1 MRYTRASVPEDE
13 LYLASTAVLLSEV
26 LKSLVCLT
34 VIYSLLP
41 SRIRSLSNLN
51 LFLYQEFVLRW
62 SESIKLAIPAILY
75 LIQNNLQYVA
85 ATHLDAATFQVTY
98 QLKILTTA
106 FFSVILLHRRLS
118 NTKWI
123 ALSIL
128 TAGIA
133 LVVLP
138 KNALSQWLGQDDLEQ
153 ETSRIGNQYNIKGF
167 IAVLFACIL
176 SGIAGVYFEKI
187 VKQAHKEQD
196 IEGYQAEPVV
206 LLNIP
211 VDDKMQLWI
220 RNIQLSVFSVLLG
233 GLFVVGLQDGTR
245 IIQDGFFQHY
255 STLTWVVI
263 FIQAGGGLIVG
274 LVVRYADNI
283 LKGFATSISIILSS
297 LLSVWLFGSQV
308 NMVFGIGACL
318 VIYATFMYGRS

>member
-1 MRYTRASVPEDE
+1 MRYTRASVSEDE
-13 LYLASTAVLLSEV
+13 LYLASTAVLLSEI
-26 LKSLVCLT
+26 LKTLVCL
-34 VIYSLLP
+34 VVVYSLLP
-41 SRIRSLSNLN
+41 PRIRSLASLN
-51 LFLYQEFVLRW
+51 LFLYQEFVIHW

-118 NTKWI
+118 STKWV
-123 ALSIL
+123 ALGIL
-128 TAGIA
+128 TTGIA

-138 KNALSQWLGQDDLEQ
+138 KNALNQWLGIEEVMEQ
-153 ETSRIGNQYNIKGF
+153 EASHIGNQYNLKGF
-167 IAVLFACIL
+167 IAVLFACVL

-187 VKQAHKEQD
+187 VKQPHKEQD
-196 IEGYQAEPVV
+196 LEGLKADAV
-206 LLNIP
+206 LLDIP

-220 RNIQLSVFSVLLG
+220 RNIQLSAFSVLLG
-233 GLFVVGLQDGTR
+233 GVFVVGLQDGAR
-245 IIQDGFFQHY
+245 ILQDGFFQHY
-255 STLTWVVI
+255 SMLTWIVI

-283 LKGFATSISIILSS
+283 LKGFATSMSIILSS

-308 NMVFGIGACL
+308 SMIFGIGTCL